1 MKHKNLRKIFFYIGV
16 VIVLVYFLF
25 PFYWAVVSSIRPPA
39 ELFSSH
45 PSLIPFHFDFESYV
59 QVFTE
64 RPFALNILNSTI
76 VAGSATLLC
85 LVIGSVAAY
94 AIARLKFAGKV
105 GVMILVLMVSM
116 FPQVSILG
124 ALFQILRSFKLINTY
139 PGLIIPYIALTL
151 PLTIWTLQN
160 FFRDMPHEL
169 EEAAYID
176 GSGKFGTFWRIILP
190 LAVPGLVATGLLTF
204 IFSWNEFLFALT
216 FEQIPSMY
224 TVPVAISMFTGYY
237 VVPWGQIMAASVIV
251 TAPLVILVLIFQ
263 NRIIAGMT
271 AGAVKG

>member
-1 MKHKNLRKIFFYIGV
+1 
-16 VIVLVYFLF
+16 
-25 PFYWAVVSSIRPPA
+25 
-39 ELFSSH
+39 
-45 PSLIPFHFDFESYV
+45 
-59 QVFTE
+59 
-64 RPFALNILNSTI
+64 
-76 VAGSATLLC
+76 
-85 LVIGSVAAY
+85 
-94 AIARLKFAGKV
+94 
-105 GVMILVLMVSM
+105 
-116 FPQVSILG
+116 
-124 ALFQILRSFKLINTY
+124 
-139 PGLIIPYIALTL
+139 
-151 PLTIWTLQN
+151 
-160 FFRDMPHEL
+160 
-169 EEAAYID
+169 
-176 GSGKFGTFWRIILP
+176 FWRVILP